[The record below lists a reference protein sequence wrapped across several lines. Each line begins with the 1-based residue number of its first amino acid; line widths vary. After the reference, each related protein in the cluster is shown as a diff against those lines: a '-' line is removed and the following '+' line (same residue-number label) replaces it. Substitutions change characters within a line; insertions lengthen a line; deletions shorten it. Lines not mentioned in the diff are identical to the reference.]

1 MGLIRGTGNFTRY
14 FVNNNPDQN
23 DPDVFLERITR
34 YSFQKL
40 DENSEEERST
50 GWVNIMDVFNA
61 DFEDKAF
68 FMHPYIALSWRV
80 DVRKVP
86 RDALKQHCQE
96 AENEIKKSEELEQL
110 PKNKRKELR
119 DFIWHQ
125 LLKRS
130 IPRIHTY
137 DMIWNL
143 DTSILFFGST
153 NNKLCDEFAES
164 FSRTFD
170 IGLSPLFPYS
180 MAYHYLEKDRINP
193 ELLDAIKETDFTGGN
208 K

>member
-1 MGLIRGTGNFTRY
+1 M
-14 FVNNNPDQN
+14 
-23 DPDVFLERITR
+23 
-34 YSFQKL
+34 
-40 DENSEEERST
+40 
-50 GWVNIMDVFNA
+50 NIFNT

-80 DVRKVP
+80 DIRKVP
-86 RDALKQHCQE
+86 RDALKQHCHE
-96 AENEIKKSEELEQL
+96 AENEIKQSEELEYM
-110 PKNKRKELR
+110 PKDKRKELR

-125 LLKRS
+125 LLKRA
-130 IPRIHTY
+130 IPRTHTY

-143 DTSILFFGST
+143 DTSILFFGCT
-153 NNKLCDEFAES
+153 NNKLCDEFAAF

-180 MAYHYLEKDRINP
+180 LVYQSLEKDEINS
-193 ELLDAIKETDFTGGN
+193 ELLDTIKATDFAGGN